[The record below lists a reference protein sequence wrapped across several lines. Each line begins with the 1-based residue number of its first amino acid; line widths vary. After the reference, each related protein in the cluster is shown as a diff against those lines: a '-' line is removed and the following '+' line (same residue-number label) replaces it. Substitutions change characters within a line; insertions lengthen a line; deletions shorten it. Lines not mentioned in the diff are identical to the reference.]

1 MRSWRRASK
10 WLDCGG
16 PEPHCRIESG
26 APYQHL
32 ELTLGMI
39 KCRCVAHATE
49 PVNQAQ
55 LDAFDAQRAAV
66 DARSADAAGR
76 CFSFCSLG

>member
-1 MRSWRRASK
+1 MHSWRRASK
-10 WLDCGG
+10 WLTCGG

-26 APYQHL
+26 ASYQHL
-32 ELTLGMI
+32 ELALGII
-39 KCRCVAHATE
+39 KYRCVAHATE

-66 DARSADAAGR
+66 DARSADTAGR